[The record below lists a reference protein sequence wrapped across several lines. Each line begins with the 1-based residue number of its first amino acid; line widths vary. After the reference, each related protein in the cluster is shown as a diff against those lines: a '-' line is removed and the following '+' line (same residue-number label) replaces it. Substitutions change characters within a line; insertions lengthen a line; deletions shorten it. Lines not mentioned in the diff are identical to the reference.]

1 MALALTHIISPDIA
15 QCELSFIERIPID
28 SDRAVKQHDAYC
40 ALLRDCGLRVIEL
53 TVNSAYPDSTFIED
67 TAFVVDEIAVM
78 ALMGAESR
86 RGEVPGVE
94 TVLATYRKIDHIRP
108 PATLEGGDVLRV
120 GREVFVGIT
129 PRTNAAGVSSL
140 KAILEPFG
148 YQVIPVTVRD
158 CLHLKSAC
166 TAIDDDTVLVNPHW
180 VDLDPFKGFRAISVP
195 GGEPWAAN
203 TLLIDT
209 YVCVHAG
216 FTNTIEILQVLGF
229 QVKTVD
235 ISELL
240 KAEAG
245 MTCSSIIFN
254 DRPNCKT

>member
-15 QCELSFIERIPID
+15 RCELSFIQRSPID
-28 SDRAVKQHDAYC
+28 YDLAVQQHAAYC
-40 ALLRDCGLRVIEL
+40 ALLGDCGLRVTEL
-53 TVNSAYPDSTFIED
+53 TVNSVYPDSTFIED
-67 TAFVVDEIAVM
+67 TAVVVDEIAVM
-78 ALMGAESR
+78 ARMGAGSR

-94 TVLATYRKIDHIRP
+94 SVLAAYRKIDHIRP
-108 PATLEGGDVLRV
+108 PATLEGGDVLRA
-120 GREVFVGIT
+120 GDKVFVGIT
-129 PRTNAAGVSSL
+129 PRTNTAGVSSL
-140 KAILEPFG
+140 RATLKPFG
-148 YQVIPVTVRD
+148 YQVIPVEVRG

-180 VDLDPFKGFRAISVP
+180 VDLDQFKGFRAISVP
-195 GGEPWAAN
+195 EDEPWAAN
-203 TLLIDT
+203 TLRIDNT
-209 YVCVHAG
+209 VCVHAG
-216 FTNTIEILQVLGF
+216 FMKTIEALHARGF

-254 DRPNCKT
+254 DML

>member
-1 MALALTHIISPDIA
+1 MTLALTHVVSPDIA
-15 QCELSFIERIPID
+15 RCELSFIERSSID
-28 SDRAVKQHDAYC
+28 YDRAVKQHDAYC
-40 ALLRDCGLRVIEL
+40 ALLRDCGIKVIEL

-67 TAFVVDEIAVM
+67 TTVVVDEIAVM
-78 ALMGAESR
+78 ARMGAESR
-86 RGEVPGVE
+86 RGEVPGIE

-108 PATLEGGDVLRV
+108 PATLEGGDVLRA
-120 GREVFVGIT
+120 GGKVFVGIT
-129 PRTNAAGVSSL
+129 PRTNTAGVSSF

-195 GGEPWAAN
+195 EDEPWAAN

-254 DRPNCKT
+254 DML

>member
-1 MALALTHIISPDIA
+1 MAMAITHAVSPSITR
-15 QCELSFIERIPID
+15 CELSFIKRSPID
-28 SDRAVKQHDAYC
+28 YDRAVQQHEAYC
-40 ALLRDCGLRVIEL
+40 ALLREFGIKVIEL

-67 TAFVVDEIAVM
+67 TVVVVDEIAVM
-78 ALMGAESR
+78 ASMGAWSR
-86 RGEVPGVE
+86 QGEVPGVE
-94 TVLATYRKIDHIRP
+94 SVLATYRKIDHIRP
-108 PATLEGGDVLRV
+108 PATLEGGDVLRA
-120 GREVFVGIT
+120 GGKVFVGIT
-129 PRTNAAGVSSL
+129 PRTNKAGVSSL

-148 YQVIPVTVRD
+148 YQVIPVSVRD

-180 VDLDPFKGFRAISVP
+180 VDLDPFKGFRAIPVP
-195 GGEPWAAN
+195 EKEPWAAN

-209 YVCVHAG
+209 HVCVHSG
-216 FTNTIEILQVLGF
+216 FKKTIENLHARGF
-229 QVKTVD
+229 HVKTVD

-254 DRPNCKT
+254 DVVII

>member
-1 MALALTHIISPDIA
+1 MALAVTHVVSSDIT
-15 QCELSFIERIPID
+15 QCELSFIERSPID
-28 SDRAVKQHDAYC
+28 YDLAVKQHNAYC
-40 ALLRDCGLRVIEL
+40 ALLRDCGLRVVEL

-67 TAFVVDEIAVM
+67 TVVVVDEIAVM
-78 ALMGAESR
+78 ACMGAESR

-108 PATLEGGDVLRV
+108 PATLEGGDVLRA
-120 GREVFVGIT
+120 GGKVFVGIT

-140 KAILEPFG
+140 KTIIEPFG

-166 TAIDDDTVLVNPHW
+166 TTIDDDTVLVNPRW
-180 VDLDPFKGFRAISVP
+180 VDLDPFKGFRAIPVP
-195 GGEPWAAN
+195 EDEPWAAN
-203 TLLIDT
+203 TLQIENT
-209 YVCVHAG
+209 VCVHAG
-216 FTNTIEILQVLGF
+216 FTNTIMMLQTHGF

-254 DRPNCKT
+254 DML